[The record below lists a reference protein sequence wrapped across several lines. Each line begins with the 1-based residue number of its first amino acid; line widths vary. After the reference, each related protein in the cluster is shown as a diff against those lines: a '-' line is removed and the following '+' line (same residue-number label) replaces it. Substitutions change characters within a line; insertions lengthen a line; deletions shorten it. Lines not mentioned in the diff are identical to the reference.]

1 MDELYLDP
9 KKLYEFDCMQNA
21 SMDENQEEEVVEASD
36 DLLTEEG
43 VMMMGQPDEYA
54 CNQNNNE

>member
-1 MDELYLDP
+1 
-9 KKLYEFDCMQNA
+9 MQNA

-36 DLLTEEG
+36 LLTEEG

-54 CNQNNNE
+54 FNQNNNE